1 MIPQPDGTKL
11 LDVQH
16 VSRMFQTSAAPSVA
30 AGLLPSTTSRFLSMS
45 VRPENLHAG
54 RGERKRQDDAV
65 PHAR

>member
-16 VSRMFQTSAAPSVA
+16 VSRMFNICGSIGGSRLVA
-30 AGLLPSTTSRFLSMS
+30 VNDVSFSLES
-45 VRPENLHAG
+45 VRPEDLHAG

-65 PHAR
+65 PHAVE